1 MKGSAGPVGAQ
12 GPHGPK
18 GVKGA
23 IGLPGA
29 KGEAGPQGIAG
40 PEMSEDVLNRYFNP
54 VKGLLQRIQGLEQ
67 WKVQWVQ
74 SKMAV
79 AADIRGSTSS
89 TYSIS
94 GVITYW
100 STSSPS
106 FLVGGITYS
115 NGAFTVPSDGLYYI
129 YIQLF
134 IDMSSGYA
142 YPTLRVNRGI
152 VMYMHYQMSGG
163 DRTKYSGI
171 IRRLRKGDNV
181 DVYGNGFSY
190 FMHYRYS
197 YFGIFKLN

>member
-1 MKGSAGPVGAQ
+1 
-12 GPHGPK
+12 
-18 GVKGA
+18 
-23 IGLPGA
+23 
-29 KGEAGPQGIAG
+29 
-40 PEMSEDVLNRYFNP
+40 
-54 VKGLLQRIQGLEQ
+54 
-67 WKVQWVQ
+67 
-74 SKMAV
+74 MAV

-94 GVITYW
+94 GESMFLPLLLSIVILGWRSDAIVLYVFLGVITYW